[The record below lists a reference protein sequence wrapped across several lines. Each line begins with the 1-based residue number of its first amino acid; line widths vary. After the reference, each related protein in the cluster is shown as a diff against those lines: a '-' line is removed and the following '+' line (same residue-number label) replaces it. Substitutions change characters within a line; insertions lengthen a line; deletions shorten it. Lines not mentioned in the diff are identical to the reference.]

1 MALAVPL
8 SRFTSQVGGGSA
20 FFVRRLAH
28 MKSFHPKWFIGLL
41 LIALIVCAVSC
52 GMFGMF
58 RPHDYDW
65 STGQPAL
72 KDQVAAFHQD
82 EAMARDYDELVAF
95 MRQSNSKFVPTSY
108 DRIDF
113 TPKPDGNLEIVVYV
127 FASGFTNHILLKR

>member
-1 MALAVPL
+1 
-8 SRFTSQVGGGSA
+8 
-20 FFVRRLAH
+20 

-41 LIALIVCAVSC
+41 LIALIVCTVSC

-72 KDQVAAFHQD
+72 KDQVTAFHQA
-82 EAMARDYDELVAF
+82 EKRWPKDYDELIGF
-95 MRQSNSKFVPTSY
+95 MKQSNSKFVPKAY

-113 TPKPDGNLEIVVYV
+113 ITNLDGNLEIVVYV
-127 FASGFTNHILLKR
+127 FDSDFTNHIVLKK

>member
-1 MALAVPL
+1 
-8 SRFTSQVGGGSA
+8 
-20 FFVRRLAH
+20 
-28 MKSFHPKWFIGLL
+28 MKSFHPKWLIGLL
-41 LIALIVCAVSC
+41 LITLIVCAVSC

-72 KDQVAAFHQD
+72 KDQVIAFQQA
-82 EAMARDYDELVAF
+82 EKRWPRDYHELVAF

-127 FASGFTNHILLKR
+127 FASGFTNHIILKK